1 MMEQEELET
10 WYALPTLIRW
20 KDLELSNLPF
30 PLSNLPF
37 PLSPLA
43 NSEGFL
49 LMYKTLEE
57 FERQQP
63 GKMPIIMK
71 TRKVAV

>member
-1 MMEQEELET
+1 MEQEELET

-20 KDLELSNLPF
+20 KDLEI
-30 PLSNLPF
+30 SNLPF

-57 FERQQP
+57 FEKQQP
-63 GKMPIIMK
+63 GKMPILMK
-71 TRKVAV
+71 TKKVAV